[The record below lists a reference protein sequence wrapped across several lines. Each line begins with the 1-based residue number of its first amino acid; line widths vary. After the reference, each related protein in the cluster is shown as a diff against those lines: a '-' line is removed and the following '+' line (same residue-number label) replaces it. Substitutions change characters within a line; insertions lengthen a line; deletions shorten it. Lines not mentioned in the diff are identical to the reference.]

1 VSEPGVSSGASLLAL
16 CHELVAVASP
26 SRHEAPLADFVESRL
41 RSSGLSVARI
51 GDNLVASGEARPGP
65 RLLFAGHLDTV
76 PLLPTGTG
84 ARLDG
89 DRCFGRGAVDM
100 KGGLAVL
107 LDLADELPRL
117 PAVVDV
123 TFVFYAREEVQ
134 RSESGLAEVAAHDP
148 ELLRADAAVVA
159 EPTGGV
165 VEGGCQ
171 GVLRASVTLGGRAA
185 HVARPWMG
193 QNALHRLAPVI
204 ERVASAPLRTPEIS
218 GCRFR
223 ESLQAVAASAGVG
236 TNVVPPEARCTLSY
250 RFAPDRS
257 PLQAEAW
264 LRELLGDLLHV
275 EDGDRFE
282 VEDVAPGALPGFD
295 SPLLA
300 SLVELSGSAP
310 RAKLGW
316 TDVAFL
322 GELGVPAANFG
333 PGDPELAHQDEEWV
347 DGAELER
354 VRDVLVRL
362 VSAGAG

>member
-1 VSEPGVSSGASLLAL
+1 MSAEAASSAASLLSL

-26 SRHEAPLADFVESRL
+26 SRSEAALANLVEARL
-41 RSSGLSVARI
+41 RQSGLTVVRI
-51 GDNLVASGEARPGP
+51 GDNVVARTEDGQRA
-65 RLLFAGHLDTV
+65 RLLLVGHLDTV
-76 PLLPTGTG
+76 APLPTGTG
-84 ARLDG
+84 ARLEG

-107 LDLADELPRL
+107 LDLVGQLPLLR
-117 PAVVDV
+117 PPVDL

-134 RSESGLAEVAAHDP
+134 RSESGLAEVAAEDP
-148 ELLRADAAVVA
+148 GLLHADAAVVA

-193 QNALHRLAPVI
+193 LNALHRLAPVL
-204 ERVASAPLRTPEIS
+204 ERVAAAPLRSPELS

-236 TNVVPPEARCTLSY
+236 TNVVPPTARCTLSF
-250 RFAPDRS
+250 RFAPDQS
-257 PLQAEAW
+257 PEQAEAR
-264 LRELLGDLLHV
+264 LRALLGDFLRA
-275 EDGDRFE
+275 EEGDRFE
-282 VEDVAPGALPGFD
+282 VDDVAPGALPGLD
-295 SPLLA
+295 LPLLA
-300 SLVELSGSAP
+300 RLVELSGSPP

-322 GELGVPAANFG
+322 HELGVPAANFG

-347 DGAELER
+347 DGAELVR
-354 VRDVLVRL
+354 VRDVLARL
-362 VSAGAG
+362 VSAGVG